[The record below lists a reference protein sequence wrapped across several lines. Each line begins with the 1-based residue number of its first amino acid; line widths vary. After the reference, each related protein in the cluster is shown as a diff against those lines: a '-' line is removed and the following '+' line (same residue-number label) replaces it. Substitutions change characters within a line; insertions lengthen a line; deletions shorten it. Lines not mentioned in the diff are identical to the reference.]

1 LAAPAPGHVKLCLPE
16 RVLAQIV
23 HDDDEGIWR
32 FARLVGDCHE
42 LFPMQCHEM
51 RPLDDQAPRFCPQRV
66 SATLRINWNNWRNI
80 MLNRQAD

>member
-23 HDDDEGIWR
+23 HHDNEGIWR
-32 FARLVGDCHE
+32 FAGLVSDCHE

-51 RPLDDQAPRFCPQRV
+51 
-66 SATLRINWNNWRNI
+66 
-80 MLNRQAD
+80 